1 MHERNDI
8 LGKHMILVREGNIQ
22 YIYRTHTS
30 HVCNIQT
37 QIQPHAIHNACN
49 HQNYTNF
56 ECIISTDTEKR
67 AKNINMIQTNKLMLN
82 NSLNVVQQ
90 LPKIRTLRN
99 CLNIL

>member
-30 HVCNIQT
+30 